1 MTFFFKKSYTFW
13 PVENVLSFLHKKPAS
28 TTHFSGVVTHML
40 ETCDEW
46 VPIFPSCEEYDPI
59 NHRWEEYDL
68 GRMRYYTAITI
79 KKHIYSHVTKR
90 IAINIYR
97 QAIANTWNCAKI
109 VTTDHNKEDLEMRVS
124 KPKGRR
130 ILTMI
135 AIEYFL
141 KLLFAKWAL
150 NLTFQI
156 NDSKVFRHEFAI
168 VFTQLFWRK

>member
-1 MTFFFKKSYTFW
+1 
-13 PVENVLSFLHKKPAS
+13 
-28 TTHFSGVVTHML
+28 
-40 ETCDEW
+40 
-46 VPIFPSCEEYDPI
+46 
-59 NHRWEEYDL
+59 
-68 GRMRYYTAITI
+68 MRYYTAITI
-79 KKHIYSHVTKR
+79 KKNIYSHVTKR
-90 IAINIYR
+90 IEINIYR
-97 QAIANTWNCAKI
+97 QAIANTWNRANI

-141 KLLFAKWAL
+141 KLLFVKWAL

-156 NDSKVFRHEFAI
+156 NDSKVFRHEFAV